1 MAVNYKI
8 GADAS
13 AFNKG
18 VNEAQANL
26 KTLDAA
32 LKVNE
37 NSFKVAGDAQI
48 YMSQKTQ
55 LLTDKLTKQKQLV
68 QQLQNGL
75 RQMRENGVAPTSV
88 EYQKLERDMLNAQ
101 NAMLETQ
108 KAIDGLDESQ
118 QKGAKSAGELTT
130 AVNSIGKK
138 ISLDQVISGINSITT
153 TMEKATGKAVQLGE
167 TIWDNVMN
175 SAKWA
180 DDAATMALMYD
191 IPLEKYL
198 QMQQLVQNGMDTSV
212 EAILKSQTKLNKN
225 IGDGNKSTLEAMRD
239 LGVTLSYVT
248 GEAMDIVH
256 RNDPADVFWE
266 LGDALMHA
274 EKGFDRES
282 AAQAIFGRSW
292 KELVPLFTEFKNQ
305 GEFDEALSKVHTN
318 TEKEVNDLA
327 TLYDKV
333 GELQGNITTLT
344 NKGWAALAT
353 PLTGAAEALNG
364 VLSNVLEYLEKPEG
378 QQALKDMETAV
389 SGLFEDLGEIDPDQV
404 VSGFTKVFDSVI
416 SGLKWLVN
424 NKDGIGRALK
434 DVVFA
439 WGGLKLTGGAL
450 QVWQLINGLRG
461 LTSGT
466 GGGDGGGTTATTAG
480 TGTFF
485 GDMFKSGTGA
495 FASGVANFLTSG
507 RGIIGISTLL
517 GIPMFDKIV
526 HTDWPETFNQMWKDL
541 TNVRAVTDVI
551 GNSPEQNVNAFRAA
565 TGALF
570 GFEPSKKKAGQDLIS
585 VVEDVVHEA
594 LGISGGGGS
603 HGFGGWKKQAGGD
616 LLTEAIE
623 NWAERQPITATPAGQ
638 TMTLLDLFWPRKNR
652 VNGEEGVPI
661 SVVPDAP
668 EDSAEK
674 IAAQVG
680 PVEIPAI
687 LMVTSDHSNA
697 WTKLGSFGAGGRSQA
712 YYLKDLFGLHANGLW
727 SVPFDDYPALLHRG
741 ERVVPAREVSSQ
753 SYNSNLYV
761 EKMIMNNGADAQG
774 LADAIAARQRRQAR
788 GYGG

>member
-101 NAMLETQ
+101 NSMLETQ
-108 KAIDGLDESQ
+108 KAIDGLDEKQ
-118 QKGAKSAGELTT
+118 QQGAKSAGELAT

-138 ISLDQVISGINSITT
+138 ISLDQVISGINSITGA
-153 TMEKATGKAVQLGE
+153 METAAGAAVKLGE
-167 TIWDNVMN
+167 TIWSNVMD
-175 SAKWA
+175 SARWA
-180 DDAATMALMYD
+180 DDTATMALMYD
-191 IPLEKYL
+191 I
-198 QMQQLVQNGMDTSV
+198 SV
-212 EAILKSQTKLNKN
+212 EKLLQIQKLVAEGADFTAEAVLNSQAKLNKN
-225 IGDGNKSTLEAMRD
+225 IGSGNKAALETLNELHIALST
-239 LGVTLSYVT
+239 VT
-248 GEAMDIVH
+248 GKDMDIVQ
-256 RNDPADVFWE
+256 RRDPAEVFFE
-266 LGDALMHA
+266 AGKALLAMGDAYDKEA
-274 EKGFDRES
+274 
-282 AAQAIFGRSW
+282 AAQALFGKSW
-292 KELVPLFTEFKNQ
+292 KELVPLF
-305 GEFDEALSKVHTN
+305 DEYKSVEEWNNALSNMN
-318 TEKEVNDLA
+318 TESEEDVSKL
-327 TLYDKV
+327 
-333 GELQGNITTLT
+333 
-344 NKGWAALAT
+344 AALNDEVGKLKSNFDTLSHEVWAEMA
-353 PLTGAAEALNG
+353 PALTEASKALNG
-364 VLSNVLEYLEKPEG
+364 VLTSVMEYLETPEG
-378 QQALKDMETAV
+378 QQAMKDMETAV
-389 SGLFEDLGEIDPDQV
+389 SGLFEDLGKIDPDQV
-404 VSGFTKVFDSVI
+404 VSGFKKVFDSVI
-416 SGLKWLVN
+416 SGLQWLVN
-424 NKDGIGRALK
+424 NKDGIGRALR

-461 LTSGT
+461 ITS
-466 GGGDGGGTTATTAG
+466 GDGGGTTATTAG

-495 FASGVANFLTSG
+495 FASSFANFLTSG

-526 HTDWPETFNQMWKDL
+526 NTDWPETFDQMWKDL

-585 VVEDVVHEA
+585 SVVEDVVHEA

-603 HGFGGWKKQAGGD
+603 HGFGGWKKKTGGD

-623 NWAERQPITATPAGQ
+623 NWAESQPITATPAGQ

-652 VNGEEGVPI
+652 INGEEGVPI

-668 EDSAEK
+668 EDSAER
-674 IAAQVG
+674 IAAQIG